1 MDKLDKLKK
10 VKELLVD
17 NTKNK
22 DAINQADEIR
32 KTIMMFSNMFDFLKG
47 ESGKRGFRGET
58 GFKGNDGERGLMGL
72 MGKDGKIGPPGQKGE
87 QGIRGLTGFTGKQGE
102 PAVPVDEKKLSDNLL
117 QLLIDRLDGKLK
129 EEIPKKEKKILDE
142 LEQKLIHMVQRMQVH
157 GGGTHIHVG
166 VNPPS
171 SPRLNSLWVDTN

>member
-1 MDKLDKLKK
+1 
-10 VKELLVD
+10 
-17 NTKNK
+17 
-22 DAINQADEIR
+22 
-32 KTIMMFSNMFDFLKG
+32 
-47 ESGKRGFRGET
+47 
-58 GFKGNDGERGLMGL
+58 
-72 MGKDGKIGPPGQKGE
+72 
-87 QGIRGLTGFTGKQGE
+87 
-102 PAVPVDEKKLSDNLL
+102 
-117 QLLIDRLDGKLK
+117 LIDRLDGKLK